1 MYADDVALF
10 LRPAVNDITLI
21 LDILQLLGEASGLKT
36 NVQKSSVLPI
46 QCSDDS
52 ISAIQNLLPCEIL
65 SFPCRYLGIPLSL
78 RKLTRDQ
85 VQPIIDRIADQL
97 TGWKADLMTR
107 AGRVVQV
114 QFVLTSMVVY
124 QLMATDLP
132 TWALKAIDKIRR
144 GFLWRG
150 RKEAQGGHCL
160 IAWPK
165 VCRARELGGLG
176 ISDLK
181 LLGYALRVR
190 WPWLKKTEPNK
201 PWASLPLQVSKEIE
215 CLLAI
220 AVTTTVGNGAS
231 TLFWKDNWLDG
242 KSIQVIAPEVAALVP
257 KRRANKRTVLEA
269 LTNQRWLEDIQGQ
282 LSIDAVMEYLVLWD
296 LIEGVVLQQDSPDQ
310 HIWRLSS
317 SGQYT
322 AKSAYDALFQGA
334 ISFAPYERIW
344 KSWAPPK
351 CQFFMWLVAH
361 RRCWTADRLA
371 RRNLP
376 HPAHCPL
383 CDQVEEDIQHLLV
396 GCVFARQFWFDLL
409 RQVGLAVLA
418 PQPCDTSFDEWWSK
432 ADQSVTGDM
441 RKGLNSLIIL
451 GSWTIWR
458 HRNDCVF
465 NGATPSIAAAL
476 VMAKDEAHLWSMSGA
491 KGLSLLTTMGVG

>member
-1 MYADDVALF
+1 
-10 LRPAVNDITLI
+10 
-21 LDILQLLGEASGLKT
+21 
-36 NVQKSSVLPI
+36 
-46 QCSDDS
+46 
-52 ISAIQNLLPCEIL
+52 
-65 SFPCRYLGIPLSL
+65 
-78 RKLTRDQ
+78 
-85 VQPIIDRIADQL
+85 
-97 TGWKADLMTR
+97 
-107 AGRVVQV
+107 
-114 QFVLTSMVVY
+114 
-124 QLMATDLP
+124 
-132 TWALKAIDKIRR
+132 
-144 GFLWRG
+144 
-150 RKEAQGGHCL
+150 
-160 IAWPK
+160 
-165 VCRARELGGLG
+165 
-176 ISDLK
+176 
-181 LLGYALRVR
+181 
-190 WPWLKKTEPNK
+190 
-201 PWASLPLQVSKEIE
+201 
-215 CLLAI
+215 
-220 AVTTTVGNGAS
+220 
-231 TLFWKDNWLDG
+231 
-242 KSIQVIAPEVAALVP
+242 
-257 KRRANKRTVLEA
+257 
-269 LTNQRWLEDIQGQ
+269 
-282 LSIDAVMEYLVLWD
+282 MEYLVLWD

-376 HPAHCPL
+376 HPARCPL

-451 GSWTIWR
+451 GSWTI
-458 HRNDCVF
+458 
-465 NGATPSIAAAL
+465 
-476 VMAKDEAHLWSMSGA
+476 
-491 KGLSLLTTMGVG
+491 

>member
-1 MYADDVALF
+1 
-10 LRPAVNDITLI
+10 
-21 LDILQLLGEASGLKT
+21 
-36 NVQKSSVLPI
+36 
-46 QCSDDS
+46 
-52 ISAIQNLLPCEIL
+52 
-65 SFPCRYLGIPLSL
+65 
-78 RKLTRDQ
+78 
-85 VQPIIDRIADQL
+85 
-97 TGWKADLMTR
+97 MTR

-190 WPWLKKTEPNK
+190 WPWLKKAEPNK

-220 AVTTTVGNGAS
+220 AVTTTVGNGPS

-242 KSIQVIAPEVAALVP
+242 KSIQVIALEVAAVVP

-282 LSIDAVMEYLVLWD
+282 MSSDAVMEYLVLWD
-296 LIEGVVLQQDSPDQ
+296 LIEGVVLQQDSPDP

-334 ISFAPYERIW
+334 ISFAPYE
-344 KSWAPPK
+344 
-351 CQFFMWLVAH
+351 
-361 RRCWTADRLA
+361 
-371 RRNLP
+371 
-376 HPAHCPL
+376 
-383 CDQVEEDIQHLLV
+383 
-396 GCVFARQFWFDLL
+396 
-409 RQVGLAVLA
+409 
-418 PQPCDTSFDEWWSK
+418 
-432 ADQSVTGDM
+432 
-441 RKGLNSLIIL
+441 
-451 GSWTIWR
+451 
-458 HRNDCVF
+458 
-465 NGATPSIAAAL
+465 
-476 VMAKDEAHLWSMSGA
+476 
-491 KGLSLLTTMGVG
+491 